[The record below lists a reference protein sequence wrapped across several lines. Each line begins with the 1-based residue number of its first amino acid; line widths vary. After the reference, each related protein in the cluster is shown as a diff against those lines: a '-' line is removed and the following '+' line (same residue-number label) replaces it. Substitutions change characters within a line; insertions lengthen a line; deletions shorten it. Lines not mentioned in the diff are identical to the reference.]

1 MVECQDYDIVP
12 DDPCFLVI
20 VEVLILFGNELFD
33 SMFFKKVTVADV
45 TNETS
50 RAPVNSHLNVFGLAG
65 GILIFRVNLNLVECN
80 WFFRLTAVL
89 GELTL
94 DLFLNL
100 GNDIVDIKVFDL
112 GVQALVTYLLDAA
125 HSPDEVVYT
134 FGLGFIFLFNGAQT
148 LRIKIFLIFKGGKS
162 FHFSCIFML
171 QSIII

>member
-12 DDPCFLVI
+12 DDPCFLII

-50 RAPVNSHLNVFGLAG
+50 RALVNSHLNVFGLAG

-80 WFFRLTAVL
+80 WLFRLTAVL
-89 GELTL
+89 GELSL

-100 GNDIVDIKVFDL
+100 GNDIIDIKVL
-112 GVQALVTYLLDAA
+112 NTYLLIVA
-125 HSPDEVVYT
+125 
-134 FGLGFIFLFNGAQT
+134 
-148 LRIKIFLIFKGGKS
+148 
-162 FHFSCIFML
+162 
-171 QSIII
+171 